1 MDKVTKNIEEL
12 FPQCTDELM
21 KNFDRAY
28 DLWCRKQSD
37 YGSSNISLG
46 LNLSSSSSESFANN
60 RLAQLG
66 VVIRMNDKI
75 CRLVNLYKKSVIM
88 IRRDG
93 ADPIYKINSEVKES
107 IEDTSTDIMNYAN
120 MLMVL
125 RAGKW
130 GR

>member
-75 CRLVNLYKKSVIM
+75 CRLVNLYKKDSV
-88 IRRDG
+88 D
-93 ADPIYKINSEVKES
+93 ASEVKES